1 MKVTKKDTKN
11 KIAED
16 KYTKKQIVNSKTF
29 KENKDLLNALLEEN
43 KFYTKNEINEIIKNY
58 KEGMVK

>member
-16 KYTKKQIVNSKTF
+16 KNTKKQIVNSKTF

-43 KFYTKNEINEIIKNY
+43 KLYTKNESSEIIKNY

>member
-11 KIAED
+11 KIAEE
-16 KYTKKQIVNSKTF
+16 KKKKKQIVNSKTF

-43 KFYTKNEINEIIKNY
+43 KLYTKNEISEIIKNY

>member
-1 MKVTKKDTKN
+1 MKTIKKDNKN
-11 KIAED
+11 KITED

-29 KENKDLLNALLEEN
+29 KESKDLLNALLQEN
-43 KFYTKNEINEIIKNY
+43 KLYTKNEVSEIIKNY

>member
-1 MKVTKKDTKN
+1 MKTIKKDTKN

-16 KYTKKQIVNSKTF
+16 KYTKNQIVNSKTF

-43 KFYTKNEINEIIKNY
+43 KLYTKNEISEIIKNY

>member
-1 MKVTKKDTKN
+1 MKTNKKDTKN
-11 KIAED
+11 KITED

-43 KFYTKNEINEIIKNY
+43 NLYTKNEVSEIIKNY

>member
-43 KFYTKNEINEIIKNY
+43 KLYTKNEINEIIKNY

>member
-1 MKVTKKDTKN
+1 MKTIKKDNKN
-11 KIAED
+11 KITED

-29 KENKDLLNALLEEN
+29 KESKDLLNALLQGN
-43 KFYTKNEINEIIKNY
+43 KHYTKNEISEIIKNY